1 MYHAGQTLRVYTFI
15 IFIQDHFSLYEL
27 SISLAIDPTAHN
39 GNSWTSSCCDSHRSI
54 LLSPMLTL
62 SVAMNLWPVRRL
74 IRHFGTS
81 NLRFFFPVQS
91 RAVRIFKM
99 NLASSFLFY
108 LFSFEKNGLTL
119 IYMSRINT
127 ERLFSC
133 QLFSS
138 QFWYDAFYQPWILH
152 LLCFK
157 PDSLYR
163 GVNPI
168 YLPTFYVFFSHNQ
181 ILSMF
186 GCPMLTSTFVSAR
199 QWQCTKML

>member
-1 MYHAGQTLRVYTFI
+1 MGAPCVPQNLSGLKPSIRKENATAKAIFYWYLIYDRYIIYTLILQY
-15 IFIQDHFSLYEL
+15 
-27 SISLAIDPTAHN
+27 ISPHWQPKFLP
-39 GNSWTSSCCDSHRSI
+39 
-54 LLSPMLTL
+54 
-62 SVAMNLWPVRRL
+62 
-74 IRHFGTS
+74 S
-81 NLRFFFPVQS
+81 NLS
-91 RAVRIFKM
+91 CYSKGSKYAV
-99 NLASSFLFY
+99 FLFY
-108 LFSFEKNGLTL
+108 LFSFEKNGSTL